1 METSTHAAPII
12 VCHDHRGSPDEC
24 RPRPWNLD
32 GPTPGDLAIVYG
44 HGAGDDAY
52 KPEKVKSAVSYLASG
67 ERRDSKVVH
76 PAKNALVE
84 PAQDAVALTVILDNG
99 VWTKGPDGKSVNR
112 PKSQVPGAQSASR
125 SIKINTTILKSG
137 AASRPTGQGLEIVAL
152 ADPMTLKMGDDL
164 PVQAFADGKPLAG
177 VPLYVDYVNDG
188 HAQSNKTDQ
197 DGKVTLFVRN
207 DGLNVIGVSHAKK
220 MPDNAE
226 VDQMSYFA
234 TLSFTLP
241 HGED

>member
-1 METSTHAAPII
+1 MFRSMSLALAVAGALTSAAHAHGIWTAQR
-12 VCHDHRGSPDEC
+12 H
-24 RPRPWNLD
+24 
-32 GPTPGDLAIVYG
+32 GDLAIVYG

-52 KPEKVKSAVSYLASG
+52 DANKVKSAVSYLASG

-76 PAKNALVE
+76 QAKNALVE
-84 PAQDAVALTVILDNG
+84 PAQNAVALTVILDNG
-99 VWTKGPDGKSVNR
+99 VWTKGPDGKSVNK
-112 PKSQVPGAQSASR
+112 PKSQVPGAQSASH

-137 AASRPTGQGLEIVAL
+137 AVSKPTGQAVEIVAL
-152 ADPMTLKMGDDL
+152 VDPMTLKMGDDL
-164 PVQAFADGKPLAG
+164 PVQVFADGKPLAG
-177 VPLYVDYVNDG
+177 VQLYVDYVNDG
-188 HAQSNKTDQ
+188 HAKSEKTDA

-220 MPDNAE
+220 TPDDAQI
-226 VDQMSYFA
+226 DQVSYFA

>member
-1 METSTHAAPII
+1 MLRQLSLALAVAGALTSAAHAHGIWTAQR
-12 VCHDHRGSPDEC
+12 H
-24 RPRPWNLD
+24 
-32 GPTPGDLAIVYG
+32 GDLAIVYG

-67 ERRDSKVVH
+67 EKRDSKVLH
-76 PAKNALVE
+76 QAKNALVE

-99 VWTKGPDGKSVNR
+99 IWTKGPDDKSVNK
-112 PKSQVPGAQSASR
+112 PKSQVPGAQSASH

-137 AASRPTGQGLEIVAL
+137 ASLKPTGQGLEIVAL

-164 PVQAFADGKPLAG
+164 PVQVFADGKPLAG

-207 DGLNVIGVSHAKK
+207 DGLNVIGVSHIKK
-220 MPDNAE
+220 TTGNAE
-226 VDQMSYFA
+226 INQVSYFA

>member
-1 METSTHAAPII
+1 MLRQLSLVLTIAGGLTSAAHAHGIWTAQR
-12 VCHDHRGSPDEC
+12 H
-24 RPRPWNLD
+24 
-32 GPTPGDLAIVYG
+32 GDIAIVYG

-67 ERRDSKVVH
+67 EKRDSKVLHQV
-76 PAKNALVE
+76 KNALVE
-84 PAQDAVALTVILDNG
+84 PAEDAVALTVILDNG
-99 VWTKGPDGKSVNR
+99 IWTKGPDDKSANR
-112 PKSQVPGAQSASR
+112 PKSQVPGAQSASH

-137 AASRPTGQGLEIVAL
+137 ASLKPTGQGLEIVAL

-164 PVQAFADGKPLAG
+164 PVQVFADGEPLAG

-188 HAQSNKTDQ
+188 HAQSNKTDAE
-197 DGKVTLFVRN
+197 GKVTLFVRN

-220 MPDNAE
+220 TPGNAE
-226 VDQMSYFA
+226 IDQVSYFA
-234 TLSFTLP
+234 TLSFILP